1 MLSLFGG
8 NQKIMKYLFEVS
20 TMGVRDN
27 KGNTALIIAAAN
39 GNITALEKMLQNP
52 CTNGLVKNYEG
63 QTALHRAS
71 FYG

>member
-1 MLSLFGG
+1 
-8 NQKIMKYLFEVS
+8 
-20 TMGVRDN
+20 MGVRDN